1 MVSPALAK
9 FPAPVTVPPTAQT
22 HVAVGEEPEV
32 LRNIRRPEINLALWR
47 RALTSPVARF
57 ARACLSSA
65 HLHFGFEAA
74 SDAVAPKLSTALA
87 GSGAPRRDA
96 AAWMEDVVRLA
107 SLFAAA
113 TGARDLSVH
122 VEVLAHDSC
131 RLFHVDNVRCR
142 LITTYAGAGTQWLR
156 DGDVDRT
163 VLGCGAN
170 SGVLRSGARVQR
182 MQSGWVGLF
191 KGERL
196 PEMEGRGIVHRSA
209 PVRATGRRRLV
220 VKIGHAGEIACN

>member
-1 MVSPALAK
+1 
-9 FPAPVTVPPTAQT
+9 
-22 HVAVGEEPEV
+22 
-32 LRNIRRPEINLALWR
+32 
-47 RALTSPVARF
+47 
-57 ARACLSSA
+57 
-65 HLHFGFEAA
+65 
-74 SDAVAPKLSTALA
+74 
-87 GSGAPRRDA
+87 
-96 AAWMEDVVRLA
+96 
-107 SLFAAA
+107 
-113 TGARDLSVH
+113 VH

-163 VLGCGAN
+163 VLGRGAN